1 MKTIPRPE
9 GARINFYR
17 KNSGVFVDPTE
28 KIFLFDSWWI
38 SKTRWYLNIVSTKY
52 DSFVG
57 PSGIFDATTIIPIE
71 YSYMVIIVRSKFC
84 ICSVLNKESGEIM

>member
-1 MKTIPRPE
+1 MKTVPRPE
-9 GARINFYR
+9 GTRSNFYR

-28 KIFLFDSWWI
+28 KIFLFDTWWF

-71 YSYMVIIVRSKFC
+71 YSYIVALVRINVGAC
-84 ICSVLNKESGEIM
+84 YVLNKEFGEIM